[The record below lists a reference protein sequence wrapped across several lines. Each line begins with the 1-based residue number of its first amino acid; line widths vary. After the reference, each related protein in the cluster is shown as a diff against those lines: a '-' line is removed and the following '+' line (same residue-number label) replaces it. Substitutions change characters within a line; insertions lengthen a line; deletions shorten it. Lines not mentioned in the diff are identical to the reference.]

1 MHYLNLKSQKIKWL
15 TPFPTRNLPPFCSKN
30 FVILSQKLGKILSVQ
45 SSWIPFFRNSFF
57 SKPHLY
63 QSLCRSLSK
72 NKTKW
77 PIATTIPMNLV
88 YKGSFISP
96 STWRTPR
103 SCLPFLSPYNYDLQ
117 VLRALL
123 PLGLSHR
130 SVQGTSRYTPTEEWN
145 QAKSLEWNISAI
157 DWLIPLWWSP
167 IPCICVLF

>member
-1 MHYLNLKSQKIKWL
+1 MNNWISNDRIRL

-30 FVILSQKLGKILSVQ
+30 FVILSQKFGKILSVQ
-45 SSWIPFFRNSFF
+45 SSWIPFFRKSFF

-72 NKTKW
+72 NQTKW
-77 PIATTIPMNLV
+77 PIATTIPIYLV
-88 YKGSFISP
+88 SKGSCISP

-103 SCLPFLSPYNYDLQ
+103 SCQPFPFPCSCDPQ
-117 VLRALL
+117 VLLALL
-123 PLGLSHR
+123 PPGQSHR
-130 SVQGTSRYTPTEEWN
+130 SVQGTNRCTPTEEWN